1 MSARMWGNGD
11 TPVLPVGA
19 HKAAAA
25 VEKGLAGEVSG
36 KAVGQE
42 APEVCLPTWT
52 TVALAESV

>member
-1 MSARMWGNGD
+1 MWGNGD

-25 VEKGLAGEVSG
+25 VEKGLVGEVSG